1 MALSTNTQIEVR
13 TGGSDTNG
21 GGFLQGASGTDWTLQ
36 NSPQY
41 ASTDIVTNGTTTITS
56 ATANWGTDVVG
67 NVIYIAGGTG
77 AIVGNWYEVMT
88 RTSSTALVVDRST
101 GLTAGTGATGNLG
114 GALATL
120 GGMGEFVNKVG
131 ISSLRFWIK
140 SGTYTLTS
148 VTNNVSGGS
157 FFLTTA
163 DNMKFEGYETTRG
176 DRGAMP
182 VFHAGALT
190 SFTVVSGGTTRNG
203 CKFVN
208 LEVNG
213 NSNSTV
219 RGFDDGGRRSFFIGC
234 TARNCTNIGF
244 NHTGGALNLYCA
256 SIGHSSQPA
265 FNFSATNGVGCV
277 ARNGTSVG
285 FSTANTVLLVDCIAY
300 NNTGATTD
308 GYSCAR
314 VLNCTAF
321 GNGRDGFRITNSE
334 GNVLAINCVSEG
346 NGGWGF
352 NGSSTLRAMMA
363 HNRTFNN
370 TSGGI
375 NTNLLG
381 NDAVAIDNQVYT
393 TTAFTNSAGGDFS
406 LNNTATGGALC
417 RAQGFPTTFLSTS
430 TPNYPDIGLAQ
441 AQPSAG
447 GGVGGF
453 FMQ

>member
-1 MALSTNTQIEVR
+1 MALSANTQIEVR

-21 GGFLQGASGTDWTLQ
+21 GGFREGATGTDWTLQ

-77 AIVGNWYEVMT
+77 SIVGNWYEIMT

-101 GLTAGTGATGNLG
+101 GLTSGTGATGNVG
-114 GALATL
+114 GALATP

-131 ISSLRFWIK
+131 ISGLRFWIR

-157 FFLTTA
+157 FLLTTA
-163 DNMKFEGYETTRG
+163 DNMKFEGYDTTRG
-176 DRGAMP
+176 DRGTMP
-182 VFHAGALT
+182 VFHAGVLT
-190 SFTVVSGGTTRNG
+190 SFIVVSGGTTRNG

-208 LEVNG
+208 LEVDG
-213 NSNSTV
+213 NNNTSV
-219 RGFDDGGRRSFFIGC
+219 RGFTDGGRRSFFVLC
-234 TARNCTNIGF
+234 TARNCTNNGF
-244 NHTGGALNLYCA
+244 NFSGGVPILYCV
-256 SIGHSSQPA
+256 SIGHSGQPG
-265 FNFSATNGVGCV
+265 FNVASSVALGCV
-277 ARNGTSVG
+277 ARNGTSTG
-285 FSTANTVLLVDCIAY
+285 FQFVNTTVFDSCISC

-308 GYSCAR
+308 GFSSVRA
-314 VLNCTAF
+314 LNCVAF
-321 GNGRDGFRITNSE
+321 GNGRDGFRITNTE
-334 GNVLAINCVSEG
+334 GNTFSINCIAEG
-346 NGGWGF
+346 NGAWGF
-352 NGSSTLRAMMA
+352 NGTAALRALMFS
-363 HNRTFNN
+363 NRTFNN

-381 NDAVAIDNQVYT
+381 NDAVEIDNQVYT
-393 TTAFTNSAGGDFS
+393 STAFTNSAGNDFS
-406 LNNTATGGALC
+406 LNSNPTGGALS
-417 RAQGFPTTFLSTS
+417 RAQGFPTTYLSTS
-430 TPNYPDIGLAQ
+430 TTNYPDIGVSQ
-441 AQPSAG
+441 AQPTAG